1 MVADMPCVVLCV
13 ARGAWVQ
20 RMAHIE
26 EAAQQFKKHQDSI
39 IKSLKDKDVSL
50 RRRALDVLYSMCDSH
65 NSELVVGQLLEYLEV
80 APPCTTCRSCCWPPA
95 RPLPP
100 PTRGAPPGAVCAAVL
115 TRGGRGRTQERR

>member
-1 MVADMPCVVLCV
+1 
-13 ARGAWVQ
+13 
-20 RMAHIE
+20 MAHIE

-80 APPCTTCRSCCWPPA
+80 APRGPACRSCCCPHPPSA
-95 RPLPP
+95 RMPSVSPVGLHLMA
-100 PTRGAPPGAVCAAVL
+100 RCAW
-115 TRGGRGRTQERR
+115 